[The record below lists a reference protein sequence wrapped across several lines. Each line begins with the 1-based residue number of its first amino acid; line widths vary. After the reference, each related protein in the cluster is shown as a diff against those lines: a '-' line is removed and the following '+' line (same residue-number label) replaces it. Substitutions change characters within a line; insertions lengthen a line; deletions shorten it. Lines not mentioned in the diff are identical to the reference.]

1 MPTSGNDQTNNDQA
15 DNPQHPSVSKHIG
28 VSAFKGKTGIR
39 RLINACGYSLEGFKA
54 AFKHEDAFRQEV
66 FLAIVLIPLAFYL
79 GKSPL
84 ECALMIAS
92 VLLVLIVEL
101 LNSAIEAAVDHT
113 STEHNM
119 LAKQAKDIG
128 SAAVFFAL
136 LILTVVWGLLL
147 LG

>member
-1 MPTSGNDQTNNDQA
+1 MQTPNNEQPNGDSHA
-15 DNPQHPSVSKHIG
+15 TISKHLA
-28 VSAFKGKTGIR
+28 VSPFKGKTGIR
-39 RLINACGYSLEGFKA
+39 RLINAFGYSVEGFKA

-66 FLAIVLIPLAFYL
+66 FLAIVLIPLAIYL
-79 GKSPL
+79 GKSPV
-84 ECALMIAS
+84 EKALLIAS

-113 STEHNM
+113 STEHHA

-136 LILTVVWGLLL
+136 TILAATWGLVL